1 MALRAAREW
10 RMTRAMS
17 VKLRDG
23 VYYLRK
29 RVPARYARVEP
40 RAEVWISLATDSEAV
55 AQTKAPKVWAAIE
68 ASWEARLAGADA
80 DAERKYETAR
90 NLAATRGFA
99 FLTASDVAAL
109 PLDALL
115 KRVEAVPPAGNAPA
129 DETEATAILGGVK
142 APDITVRRALEIY
155 WGLAK
160 DRLVGK
166 SKDQIRRWKNP
177 RKKAVE
183 NFVAEIGN
191 KPLSAITG
199 DDMLAFRDWWI
210 TRITEEGLTAGSGNK
225 DLIHLGDIWKT
236 VNRMK
241 RLGLVLPL
249 SDLSIKAGET
259 NSWPPFSTE
268 WIKTKILAPGALDG
282 LNPQARAIVLG
293 MVNTGYRPSEG
304 QNLLP
309 HHIRLDAK
317 IPHLSIEP
325 EGRQL
330 KNRPSRRLIP
340 LVGVSL
346 EAFKAFPEGFPRY
359 RDAADLSATANAF
372 LRENGLMETDRH
384 VLYSL
389 RHSFEDRMI
398 AAGVDERIRRDLF
411 GHSLKSPRYGK
422 GASLEQLQSVVQSIA
437 L

>member
-1 MALRAAREW
+1 
-10 RMTRAMS
+10 MTRAMG

-23 VYYLRK
+23 IYYLRQ
-29 RVPARYARVEP
+29 RVPARYSRVEP
-40 RAEVWISLATDSEAV
+40 RVEVWISLATDSEMV
-55 AQTKAPKVWAAIE
+55 ALTKAPKVWAGMVDA
-68 ASWEARLAGADA
+68 WEARLAGADA

-90 NLAATRGFA
+90 NLAAVRGFS
-99 FLTASDVAAL
+99 FLTSTDVAAL

-142 APDITVRRALEIY
+142 APEITVRRALELY

-160 DRLVGK
+160 DKTVGK
-166 SKDQIRRWKNP
+166 SKDQIRRWRNP
-177 RKKAVE
+177 RIKAVE
-183 NFVAEIGN
+183 NFVALIGN
-191 KPLSAITG
+191 KPLAAITG
-199 DDMLAFRDWWI
+199 DDMLTFRDWWI
-210 TRITEEGLTAGSGNK
+210 TRIVEEGLTAGSANK

-249 SDLSIKAGET
+249 SDLAVKGGEA
-259 NSWPPFSTE
+259 NSWPPFSVD
-268 WIKTKILAPGALDG
+268 WIKTKILKPGAFSG
-282 LNPQARAIVLG
+282 MNAEARAIVMG

-317 IPHLSIEP
+317 VPHLSIEP

-340 LVGVSL
+340 LVGISL
-346 EAFKAFPEGFPRY
+346 EAFKEFPCGFPRY
-359 RDAADLSATANAF
+359 RDAADLSATVNAF
-372 LRENGLMETDRH
+372 MRENGLMETGRH

-422 GASLEQLQSVVQSIA
+422 GASLEQLQAVVQSIA